1 MLNKFKNIKDIKDKY
16 EYYELPDHKFE
27 GSFIIIENNANFI
40 TVKIDRY
47 STIPFYYYIFKGEFY
62 GSTSLQNLIDN
73 KPSEFKIS
81 LNESFF

>member
-1 MLNKFKNIKDIKDKY
+1 MLNKVINIKDIKDKY

-47 STIPFYYYIFKGEFY
+47 STIPFYYYILKENFTEVLLYKI
-62 GSTSLQNLIDN
+62 LLIINPQNL
-73 KPSEFKIS
+73 KFH
-81 LNESFF
+81 